1 MSQLKVEVG
10 YLTAI
15 AVAVIE
21 GTTCAMVDC
30 ADYDA
35 YKRLPE
41 VVSYH
46 GVKMGK
52 TGWNSDTNRA
62 HYQSNA
68 TILQVAPKGDKSPH
82 RKYMLP

>member
-10 YLTAI
+10 YITALV
-15 AVAVIE
+15 VAVIE
-21 GTTCAMVDC
+21 GNTCAMVDC

-46 GVKMGK
+46 GVKLGK
-52 TGWNSDTNRA
+52 TGWNSDTNHA
-62 HYQSNA
+62 HYQNNA
-68 TILQVAPKGDKSPH
+68 IILQLEGK
-82 RKYMLP
+82 L